1 MFIYLFVFVMLL
13 HSTIKSLE
21 ITIHSLEHFIYLHL
35 NCLILTEF
43 IQSRLNQSYL
53 LSINWDQLDLIA
65 ERSAVGKD
73 FANRKTLWTGLE
85 FQQHTIQIEISR
97 LWNKKGKSQMS
108 GWCSS
113 DVASVGKAKDRKSKK
128 KKKPRSQNQLKRN
141 RFPNLLTWNSSQRV
155 FLLDCKP
162 SNYFW

>member
-21 ITIHSLEHFIYLHL
+21 ITIHSLEHFIYLQL

-97 LWNKKGKSQMS
+97 L
-108 GWCSS
+108 
-113 DVASVGKAKDRKSKK
+113 
-128 KKKPRSQNQLKRN
+128 
-141 RFPNLLTWNSSQRV
+141 
-155 FLLDCKP
+155 
-162 SNYFW
+162 